1 MQSKQSADSQPEFFL
16 DRCLGRTTGLRLR
29 NLGWRVHMVSEIYP
43 NDGQEVS
50 DPDWI
55 SHGLRLGW
63 SLLTQ
68 DKRIRY
74 RSAELGALAD
84 GDGTM
89 FCLSSGNLMI
99 QARVDYFEGQR
110 EAISTESLNPTQWRS
125 TSCTRTGSS
134 DAGPDGPT

>member
-1 MQSKQSADSQPEFFL
+1 MQSKQSAESQPEFFL

-29 NLGWRVHMVSEIYP
+29 TQGWRVHMVSEIYS
-43 NDGQEVS
+43 NDGQDVP
-50 DPDWI
+50 DPEWI
-55 SHGLRLGW
+55 SYGLRQGW

-74 RSAELGALAD
+74 RSAEIGALAD
-84 GDGTM
+84 GGGTM

-110 EAISTESLNPTQWRS
+110 EAIHRVA
-125 TSCTRTGSS
+125 RS
-134 DAGPDGPT
+134 DAVALYMVYPDRIERRWP